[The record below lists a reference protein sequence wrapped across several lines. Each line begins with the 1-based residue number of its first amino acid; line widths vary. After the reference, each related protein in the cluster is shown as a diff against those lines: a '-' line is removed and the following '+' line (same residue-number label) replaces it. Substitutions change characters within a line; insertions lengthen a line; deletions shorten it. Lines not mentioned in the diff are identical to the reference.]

1 MFTSYFAKNA
11 NHKNAVSIS
20 GKCPEWYK
28 GKEFKKLAP
37 KFWFFAKYKADH
49 DEAFYTEQ
57 YKNEVLSMLNPNDIL
72 KELGEDAVLLCY
84 EKPGDFCHR
93 HLVSQWL
100 NENGIKCSELK

>member
-11 NHKNAVSIS
+11 NHKNAISIS
-20 GKCPEWYK
+20 GKSPEWFK
-28 GKEFKKLAP
+28 GKECKKLAP
-37 KFWFFAKYKADH
+37 KYWFFVKYKADH

-57 YKNEVLSMLNPNDIL
+57 YFKEVLSLLNPNDIV

-93 HLVSQWL
+93 HLVSKWL
-100 NENGIKCSELK
+100 NDNGIKCSELK